1 VGMDQLSA
9 LWIYTPSEFVA
20 AFVIALLGEF
30 VRGLTGFGG
39 GLVMVPLFSML
50 WGPVEA
56 IGAMVGLGFLTLFQ
70 VLFPALRV
78 AKLRDAAPLLLGS
91 ALFTPVG
98 VWLLVS
104 LDPAIVKKIIAAVI
118 LTLTLVMLAGWV
130 YRGKRGPAQG
140 FIVGGLTGF
149 VNGVAGSGGPI
160 TVVYVMA
167 EKTRAEFQRAN
178 IILAMGLSSFMTIFS
193 LIVAD
198 AIGKRTLVHVAAFI
212 LPTILGTFLGAQLFA
227 RLPSGLYRQIVLWFL
242 VLISAG
248 LLLK

>member
-1 VGMDQLSA
+1 MDLLTS
-9 LWIYTPSEFVA
+9 LWIYTPREFAA
-20 AFVIALLGEF
+20 AFFIALLGGF

-70 VLFPALRV
+70 VLAPALRV
-78 AKLRDAAPLLLGS
+78 AKLYDAAPLLLGS
-91 ALFTPVG
+91 AIFTPAG
-98 VWLLVS
+98 VALLVS
-104 LDPAIVKKIIAAVI
+104 LDPALVKKIIALVI
-118 LTLTLVMLAGWV
+118 LTLTIVMLAGWT
-130 YRGKRGPAQG
+130 YRGRRGPAQG
-140 FIVGGLTGF
+140 FFVGGLTGF

-167 EKTRAEFQRAN
+167 EKTRAEYQRAS

-193 LIVAD
+193 LVAAG

-212 LPTILGTFLGAQLFA
+212 LPTILGTWFGARLFA

-242 VLISAG
+242 VAISVS
-248 LLLK
+248 LLVK

>member
-1 VGMDQLSA
+1 MDLLA
-9 LWIYTPSEFVA
+9 TFWIYTPAEFAA
-20 AFVIALLGEF
+20 AFCIALLGGF

-70 VLFPALRV
+70 VLMPALRV
-78 AKLRDAAPLLLGS
+78 AKLYDAAPLLLGS
-91 ALFTPVG
+91 AIFTPLG
-98 VWLLVS
+98 VALLVS
-104 LDPAIVKKIIAAVI
+104 LDPALVKKIIAVVI
-118 LTLTLVMLAGWV
+118 LFLTIVMLAGWV

-167 EKTRAEFQRAN
+167 EKTRAEFQRAS

-193 LIVAD
+193 LFAAD

-212 LPTILGTFLGAQLFA
+212 APSIAGTALGSWLFA
-227 RLPSGLYRQIVLWFL
+227 RLPSSLYRQIVLWFL
-242 VLISAG
+242 VVISLS

>member
-1 VGMDQLSA
+1 MTDLAS
-9 LWIYTPSEFVA
+9 LLIYTPPEFAA
-20 AFVIALLGEF
+20 AFFIALLGGF

-70 VLFPALRV
+70 VLMPALRV
-78 AKLRDAAPLLLGS
+78 AKLSDAAPLLLGC

-98 VWLLVS
+98 VALLVS
-104 LDPAIVKKIIAAVI
+104 LDPALVTKIIALVI
-118 LTLTLVMLAGWV
+118 LTLTIVMLAGWV
-130 YRGKRGPAQG
+130 YRGRRGPLQG
-140 FIVGGLTGF
+140 LVVGGLTGF
-149 VNGVAGSGGPI
+149 VNGVAGAGGPI

-167 EKTRAEFQRAN
+167 EKTKAEFQRGS

-193 LIVAD
+193 LVA
-198 AIGKRTLVHVAAFI
+198 AGAVGKRTLIHVVAFVA
-212 LPTILGTFLGAQLFA
+212 PTIVGTWFGAWLFA

-242 VLISAG
+242 VVLSLS

>member
-1 VGMDQLSA
+1 MDSLASFS
-9 LWIYTPSEFVA
+9 IYTPAEFAA
-20 AFVIALLGEF
+20 AFVIALLGGF

-39 GLVMVPLFSML
+39 GLVMVPLFSIL

-70 VLFPALRV
+70 VLVPALRV
-78 AKLRDAAPLLLGS
+78 AKLREAAPLLAGS
-91 ALFTPVG
+91 ALCTPLG
-98 VWLLVS
+98 VALLVS
-104 LDPAIVKKIIAAVI
+104 LDPALVKKIIALVI
-118 LTLTLVMLAGWV
+118 LTLTSVMLAGWSW
-130 YRGKRGPAQG
+130 RGKRGPAQG
-140 FIVGGLTGF
+140 FVVGGLTGF

-193 LIVAD
+193 LLAAD
-198 AIGKRTLVHVAAFI
+198 AIGKRTLVHVGAFI
-212 LPTILGTFLGAQLFA
+212 LPTIVGTWFGAWLFA
-227 RLPSGLYRQIVLWFL
+227 RLPSGLYRKIVLWFL
-242 VLISAG
+242 VAMSVG